1 MDLVEREGALAV
13 LRAALDAARADS
25 GQVLLVGA
33 EAGGGKTSVVEA
45 FLAALPGGV
54 LVKRGWCDGLSTPR
68 PLGPFLDMAGQEL
81 AVRLEAGATRTD
93 VLGATFALVD
103 DAGPLVMVIEDL
115 HWADEATL
123 DAVRFIA
130 RRISQTRTVLIL
142 TYRDD
147 EVVDAHPAQE
157 LLGELGTNRAAQRL
171 PLPSLTLAGVSALI
185 DGTGLD
191 PAVVLETTGGNPFFV
206 SEVLRAEGE
215 ELPASA
221 RDAVLAR
228 AARLSPPGREVLD
241 AAALVKL
248 LIEGKEEPPGPVA
261 KALNEPG
268 HVLPPLP
275 NLFFTR
281 DSCMVVGD
289 HVMIGS
295 MRYAIRWTEAIIMKA
310 LFVHHPELANAGILY
325 DGSAERR
332 VNYTVEGGDVHPLR
346 RDLVVIGFSERSS
359 PAAIDQLASTLFE
372 QTEVCDVI
380 VVVMPKEST
389 AIHLDMIFT
398 QVDRELCA
406 VFPPHFIGPERLPVL
421 QWRKGESMIRECPNI
436 FAAPGQCSHA

>member
-1 MDLVEREGALAV
+1 VSSEIGRMRAVLVHSPGPELLAV
-13 LRAALDAARADS
+13 TPSNRADYLYDDIIEAES
-25 GQVLLVGA
+25 AQREHRRFIAILERFATVFQVRSLLA
-33 EAGGGKTSVVEA
+33 
-45 FLAALPGGV
+45 
-54 LVKRGWCDGLSTPR
+54 DILSTPESR
-68 PLGPFLDMAGQEL
+68 
-81 AVRLEAGATRTD
+81 
-93 VLGATFALVD
+93 
-103 DAGPLVMVIEDL
+103 
-115 HWADEATL
+115 
-123 DAVRFIA
+123 
-130 RRISQTRTVLIL
+130 
-142 TYRDD
+142 
-147 EVVDAHPAQE
+147 E
-157 LLGELGTNRAAQRL
+157 LLVRETMDIVPSE
-171 PLPSLTLAGVSALI
+171 PL
-185 DGTGLD
+185 
-191 PAVVLETTGGNPFFV
+191 
-206 SEVLRAEGE
+206 
-215 ELPASA
+215 A
-221 RDAVLAR
+221 RDI
-228 AARLSPPGREVLD
+228 SELD

-281 DSCMVVGD
+281 DSCMVVGN

-310 LFVHHPELANAGILY
+310 LFVHHPELANSGILY

-359 PAAIDQLASTLFE
+359 PAAIDQLASTLFQ

-398 QVDRELCA
+398 QIDRELCA

-421 QWRKGESMIRECPNI
+421 HWRKGEATIRERPNI
-436 FAAPGQCSHA
+436 FAALEDCDMPVEPVFCGGDRRTLQEREQWASGCNFVAMRPGVILSYQRNEATLHELQRMGFRLVTGTSFLTGEDRIAEGERAVITFEGAELVRGGGGPRCMTLPVCRDDPWS